1 MHFAFRPDRPVVWA
15 PLNENARV
23 IRAPDRDLCRL
34 DVDLV
39 RAALDQELMRIGIST

>member
-1 MHFAFRPDRPVVWA
+1 LLFGPTDPSVWA

-39 RAALDQELMRIGIST
+39 RAALDQELMRIGIRT